1 MKMKII
7 NITLS
12 KYKSTEAICRFLNP
26 FSEPGRPS
34 SIKSRILF
42 ILGVKKY
49 VLIRKLIAIAIPNII
64 PETKSPNEKN
74 KNINIEIKKQ
84 KLKRRG
90 NMYLKNFL
98 EWSSSSVLKTAGE
111 VTTMKEVIAPR
122 IRAFNNN
129 PISTYITN
137 DIAL

>member
-12 KYKSTEAICRFLNP
+12 KYKSTETICRFLNP

-49 VLIRKLIAIAIPNII
+49 VLIKKLIAIAIPNII

-111 VTTMKEVIAPR
+111 VTTMKEVIVPR

-129 PISTYITN
+129 PISTFMTTI
-137 DIAL
+137 

>member
-49 VLIRKLIAIAIPNII
+49 VLIKKLIAIAIPNII

-98 EWSSSSVLKTAGE
+98 EWSSSRVLKTAGE
-111 VTTMKEVIAPR
+111 VTTMKEVIVPR
-122 IRAFNNN
+122 IRAFKNN
-129 PISTYITN
+129 PISTYIPM
-137 DIAL
+137 L

>member
-1 MKMKII
+1 MKMRII
-7 NITLS
+7 NIMLS

-49 VLIRKLIAIAIPNII
+49 VLIKKLTAIAIPNII

-98 EWSSSSVLKTAGE
+98 ECSSSSVLKTAGE
-111 VTTMKEVIAPR
+111 VTTMKEVIVPR

-129 PISTYITN
+129 PISTYMTTI
-137 DIAL
+137 

>member
-49 VLIRKLIAIAIPNII
+49 VLIKKLIAIAIPNII

-129 PISTYITN
+129 PISTYMLTI
-137 DIAL
+137 

>member
-1 MKMKII
+1 MKIKII
-7 NITLS
+7 NITLI
-12 KYKSTEAICRFLNP
+12 KYKSTDAICRFLNP
-26 FSEPGRPS
+26 FSKPGRPS

-49 VLIRKLIAIAIPNII
+49 VLIKKLIAIAIPNII

-111 VTTMKEVIAPR
+111 VTTMKEVIVPR

-129 PISTYITN
+129 PISTYMTTI
-137 DIAL
+137 

>member
-49 VLIRKLIAIAIPNII
+49 VLIKKLIAIAIPNII

-111 VTTMKEVIAPR
+111 VTTMKEVIVPR

-129 PISTYITN
+129 PISTYMTVI
-137 DIAL
+137 

>member
-12 KYKSTEAICRFLNP
+12 KYKSTETICRFLNP

-122 IRAFNNN
+122 TRAFNNN
-129 PISTYITN
+129 PISTYMTI
-137 DIAL
+137 I

>member
-7 NITLS
+7 NIMLS

-49 VLIRKLIAIAIPNII
+49 VLIKKLIAIAIPNII

-129 PISTYITN
+129 PISTYMTMI
-137 DIAL
+137 

>member
-1 MKMKII
+1 MNMEII

-26 FSEPGRPS
+26 LSEPGRPS

-49 VLIRKLIAIAIPNII
+49 VLIKKLIAIAIPNII

-98 EWSSSSVLKTAGE
+98 ECSSSSVLKTAGE

-122 IRAFNNN
+122 TRAFNNN
-129 PISTYITN
+129 PISTYMTMI
-137 DIAL
+137 

>member
-1 MKMKII
+1 MKMRII
-7 NITLS
+7 NIMLS

-49 VLIRKLIAIAIPNII
+49 VLIKKLIAIAIPNII

-98 EWSSSSVLKTAGE
+98 ECSSSSVLKTAGE
-111 VTTMKEVIAPR
+111 VTTINEVIAPR
-122 IRAFNNN
+122 RRAFNNN
-129 PISTYITN
+129 PISMYMTMI
-137 DIAL
+137 

>member
-1 MKMKII
+1 MKMKIM
-7 NITLS
+7 NITLI

-49 VLIRKLIAIAIPNII
+49 VLIKKLIAIAIPNII

-111 VTTMKEVIAPR
+111 VTTMKEVMAPR
-122 IRAFNNN
+122 IRAFKNN
-129 PISTYITN
+129 PISTYMTMI
-137 DIAL
+137 

>member
-64 PETKSPNEKN
+64 PETKSPKEKN

-98 EWSSSSVLKTAGE
+98 ECSSSSVLKTAGE

-122 IRAFNNN
+122 ISAFNNN
-129 PISTYITN
+129 PISMYMIV
-137 DIAL
+137 I

>member
-12 KYKSTEAICRFLNP
+12 KYKSTETICRFLNP

-49 VLIRKLIAIAIPNII
+49 VLIKKLIAIAIPNII

-111 VTTMKEVIAPR
+111 VTSMKEVIAPR

-129 PISTYITN
+129 PISMYMTMI
-137 DIAL
+137 

>member
-129 PISTYITN
+129 PISTYMPMI
-137 DIAL
+137 

>member
-1 MKMKII
+1 MKMKIK

-12 KYKSTEAICRFLNP
+12 KYKSTETICRFLNP
-26 FSEPGRPS
+26 FSEPWQPS

-111 VTTMKEVIAPR
+111 VTSMKEVIAPR

-129 PISTYITN
+129 PISMYMTMI
-137 DIAL
+137 

>member
-49 VLIRKLIAIAIPNII
+49 VLIKKLIAIAIPNII

-122 IRAFNNN
+122 ISAFNNN
-129 PISTYITN
+129 PISTYMTMI
-137 DIAL
+137 

>member
-7 NITLS
+7 NIMLS

-49 VLIRKLIAIAIPNII
+49 VLIKKLIAIAIPNII

-111 VTTMKEVIAPR
+111 VTTMKEVIVPR

-129 PISTYITN
+129 PISTYMTTI
-137 DIAL
+137 

>member
-1 MKMKII
+1 MKMRII
-7 NITLS
+7 NIMLS

-49 VLIRKLIAIAIPNII
+49 VLIKKLIAIAIPNII

-111 VTTMKEVIAPR
+111 VTTMKEVIVPR

-129 PISTYITN
+129 PISTYMTTI
-137 DIAL
+137 

>member
-1 MKMKII
+1 MKMRII
-7 NITLS
+7 NNMLS

-49 VLIRKLIAIAIPNII
+49 VLIKKLIAIAIPNII

-111 VTTMKEVIAPR
+111 VTTMKEVIVPR

-129 PISTYITN
+129 PISTYMTMI
-137 DIAL
+137 

>member
-49 VLIRKLIAIAIPNII
+49 VLIKKLIAIAIPNII

-129 PISTYITN
+129 PISTYMTTI
-137 DIAL
+137 

>member
-64 PETKSPNEKN
+64 PETKSLKENN

-90 NMYLKNFL
+90 KMYLKNFF
-98 EWSSSSVLKTAGE
+98 EWSSSRVLKTAGE
-111 VTTMKEVIAPR
+111 VTTMKEVIVPR
-122 IRAFNNN
+122 IRAFNNK
-129 PISTYITN
+129 PISTYMIT
-137 DIAL
+137 I

>member
-49 VLIRKLIAIAIPNII
+49 VLIKKLIAIAIPNII

-111 VTTMKEVIAPR
+111 VTTMKEVIAPKM
-122 IRAFNNN
+122 RAFNNN
-129 PISTYITN
+129 PISTYMTGI
-137 DIAL
+137 

>member
-1 MKMKII
+1 MKMRII
-7 NITLS
+7 NIMLS

-90 NMYLKNFL
+90 KMYLKNFF

-129 PISTYITN
+129 PISTYMTMI
-137 DIAL
+137 

>member
-1 MKMKII
+1 MKMRII
-7 NITLS
+7 NNMLS

-49 VLIRKLIAIAIPNII
+49 VLIKKLIAIAIPNII
-64 PETKSPNEKN
+64 PKTKSPNEKN

-122 IRAFNNN
+122 TRAFNNI
-129 PISTYITN
+129 PISTYMLMI
-137 DIAL
+137 

>member
-7 NITLS
+7 NIMLS

-49 VLIRKLIAIAIPNII
+49 VLIKKLIAIAIPNII

-111 VTTMKEVIAPR
+111 VTTMKEVIVPR

-129 PISTYITN
+129 PISTFMTTI
-137 DIAL
+137 

>member
-12 KYKSTEAICRFLNP
+12 KYKSTDAICKFLNP

-49 VLIRKLIAIAIPNII
+49 VLIRKLIAMAIPNII

-90 NMYLKNFL
+90 NMYRKNFL

-122 IRAFNNN
+122 MRAFNNN
-129 PISTYITN
+129 PISKYMNLI
-137 DIAL
+137 

>member
-1 MKMKII
+1 MKIKII

-49 VLIRKLIAIAIPNII
+49 VLIKKLIAIAIPNII

-129 PISTYITN
+129 PISMYMTMI
-137 DIAL
+137 

>member
-1 MKMKII
+1 MKMRII
-7 NITLS
+7 NIMLS

-26 FSEPGRPS
+26 FSEPGLPS

-49 VLIRKLIAIAIPNII
+49 VLIKKLIAIAIPNII

-111 VTTMKEVIAPR
+111 VTTMKEVIVPR

-129 PISTYITN
+129 PISTYMTTI
-137 DIAL
+137 

>member
-1 MKMKII
+1 MNMKII

-12 KYKSTEAICRFLNP
+12 KYKRTEAICRFLKP

-42 ILGVKKY
+42 IRGVKKY
-49 VLIRKLIAIAIPNII
+49 VLNKKLIAIAIPNII
-64 PETKSPNEKN
+64 PETKSPNEKDR
-74 KNINIEIKKQ
+74 NINIEIKKQ

-122 IRAFNNN
+122 IRAFNSN
-129 PISTYITN
+129 PISTYIA
-137 DIAL
+137 II

>member
-49 VLIRKLIAIAIPNII
+49 VLIKKLIAIAIPNII

-111 VTTMKEVIAPR
+111 VTTMKEVIVPR

-129 PISTYITN
+129 PISTYMTMI
-137 DIAL
+137 

>member
-7 NITLS
+7 NTTLS

-26 FSEPGRPS
+26 FSEPGRSS
-34 SIKSRILF
+34 SIMSRILL

-49 VLIRKLIAIAIPNII
+49 VLIKKLIAIAIPNII

-90 NMYLKNFL
+90 KMYLKNFF

-129 PISTYITN
+129 PISTYMPTI
-137 DIAL
+137 

>member
-49 VLIRKLIAIAIPNII
+49 VLIKKLIAIAIPNII

-111 VTTMKEVIAPR
+111 VTTMKEVIAPKT
-122 IRAFNNN
+122 RAFNNN
-129 PISTYITN
+129 PISTYMTMI
-137 DIAL
+137 

>member
-12 KYKSTEAICRFLNP
+12 KYESTEAICRFLNP

-49 VLIRKLIAIAIPNII
+49 VLIKKLIAIAIPNII

-129 PISTYITN
+129 PISTYMTIR
-137 DIAL
+137 

>member
-1 MKMKII
+1 MKII

-12 KYKSTEAICRFLNP
+12 KYKSTEAIWRFLNP

-49 VLIRKLIAIAIPNII
+49 VLIKKLIAIAIPNII

-90 NMYLKNFL
+90 KMYLKNFF

-111 VTTMKEVIAPR
+111 VTTMKEVIVPR

-129 PISTYITN
+129 PISTYMTTI
-137 DIAL
+137 

>member
-1 MKMKII
+1 MNMKII

-12 KYKSTEAICRFLNP
+12 KYMSTEAICRFLNP
-26 FSEPGRPS
+26 FSESGRPS

-49 VLIRKLIAIAIPNII
+49 VLIRKLIAIAIANII
-64 PETKSPNEKN
+64 PETKSPKEKN

-90 NMYLKNFL
+90 KMYLKNFF

-129 PISTYITN
+129 PISTYITL
-137 DIAL
+137 I

>member
-1 MKMKII
+1 MKMRII
-7 NITLS
+7 NNMLS

-49 VLIRKLIAIAIPNII
+49 VLIKKLIAIAIPNII

-98 EWSSSSVLKTAGE
+98 EWYSSSVLKTAGE
-111 VTTMKEVIAPR
+111 VTSMKEVIAPI

-129 PISTYITN
+129 PISMYMTMI
-137 DIAL
+137 

>member
-12 KYKSTEAICRFLNP
+12 KYKSTEAICNFLNP
-26 FSEPGRPS
+26 FSEPRRPS

-49 VLIRKLIAIAIPNII
+49 VLIKKLIAIAIPNII

-111 VTTMKEVIAPR
+111 VTTMKEVIVPR
-122 IRAFNNN
+122 ITAFNNN
-129 PISTYITN
+129 PISTYMTMI
-137 DIAL
+137 

>member
-49 VLIRKLIAIAIPNII
+49 VLIKKLIAIAIPNII

-90 NMYLKNFL
+90 KMYLKNFF

-111 VTTMKEVIAPR
+111 VTTMKEVIVPR

-129 PISTYITN
+129 PISTYMTMI
-137 DIAL
+137 

>member
-49 VLIRKLIAIAIPNII
+49 VLIKKLIAIAIPNII

-111 VTTMKEVIAPR
+111 VTTMKEIIAPK

-129 PISTYITN
+129 PISTYMTMI
-137 DIAL
+137 